1 GQPLGKIMPGR
12 CRVVARAGATRR
24 GQQVDRGLCAH
35 HRAHKET
42 PRQPAGAYC
51 SWEKNIGLLLVA
63 VLARALLALLLALL
77 TLLVAILGLVGG
89 ALALVL
95 ALRLLALV
103 LALVLALGAILVL
116 ALVVL
121 VLTVF

>member
-1 GQPLGKIMPGR
+1 M
-12 CRVVARAGATRR
+12 VARAGVAGR
-24 GQQVDRGLCAH
+24 GQEVDRGLCAH
-35 HRAHKET
+35 DHRAHKET

-51 SWEKNIGLLLVA
+51 SWETNIGLLLVA

-103 LALVLALGAILVL
+103 LALGAILVL

-121 VLTVF
+121 VLTVFRRRGCRAR